1 MCAQSS
7 VWVYR
12 MKELGIGLIGTGFMG
27 KAHAIA
33 YRTALSAFPDIPTPR
48 LVAVADVNADAA
60 AKAAHQYGFESST
73 GDWTALIANP
83 AVDVVSITT
92 PNSMHKEMAL
102 AAIAAGKHV
111 HCEKPLSPSLADSL
125 EMVKAAEARGVNT
138 QVGFNYIK
146 NPLLKLAQQMVEAGE
161 LGEITGF
168 RGIHAE
174 DYMHDP
180 ASPWTWRID
189 PSGGPGVIAD
199 LGSHIIGMARF
210 LLGDIV
216 EVSADV
222 RTVIKERP
230 VARGATDK
238 KPVEV
243 DDVARLLVN
252 FGRGC
257 GGTLEANWIQTGR
270 KMQLGFELTGEK
282 GSLVF
287 TQERLNELLYY
298 KSGGEP
304 RHMGFTRIEA
314 GPQHAPYGGFCV
326 AGGHQLGFN
335 DLKAIEMAE
344 FLGAI
349 GRGEKSGPDFREAYD
364 IQRVVDAAIMSSKTR
379 SWVRV

>member
-1 MCAQSS
+1 
-7 VWVYR
+7 
-12 MKELGIGLIGTGFMG
+12 MKDIGIGLIGTGFMG

-33 YRTALSAFPDIPTPR
+33 YRTALSAFPEIPSPR
-48 LVAVADVNADAA
+48 LVVVADVNAEAA

-73 GDWTALIANP
+73 GDWKALIANP
-83 AVDVVSITT
+83 AVHVVSITT

-102 AAIAAGKHV
+102 AAIASGKHV
-111 HCEKPLSPSLADSL
+111 HCEKPLSPTLADSL
-125 EMVKAAEARGVNT
+125 EMVNAAEAKGVNT

-146 NPLLKLAQQMVEAGE
+146 NPLLKLARQMVEAGE

-174 DYMHDP
+174 DYMHDSQ
-180 ASPWTWRID
+180 SPWTWRID

-199 LGSHIIGMARF
+199 LGSHIICMARF
-210 LLGDIV
+210 LLGDIA
-216 EVSADV
+216 EVNADV
-222 RTVIKERP
+222 RTVIKQRP
-230 VARGATDK
+230 VARGASET

-243 DDVARLLVN
+243 DDVARILVN

-257 GGTLEANWIQTGR
+257 GGTIEANWIQTGR

-287 TQERLNELLYY
+287 TQERLNELHYY
-298 KSGGEP
+298 KAGNDP
-304 RHMGFTRIEA
+304 RHMGFTRLEA
-314 GPQHAPYGGFCV
+314 GPQHPPYGGFCV

-349 GRGEKSGPDFREAYD
+349 GKGEKSGPDFREAYK
-364 IQRVVDAAIMSSKTR
+364 IQEVVEAAISSSKTK
-379 SWVRV
+379 SWVRI

>member
-1 MCAQSS
+1 
-7 VWVYR
+7 
-12 MKELGIGLIGTGFMG
+12 MKEIGIGLIGTGFMG

-33 YRTALSAFPDIPTPR
+33 YRTALSAFPDIPAPC
-48 LVAVADVNADAA
+48 LVAVADVTAEAA
-60 AKAAHQYGFESST
+60 AKAAHQYGFQTST
-73 GDWTALIANP
+73 TDWKALINNP

-92 PNSMHKEMAL
+92 PNSMHKEMTL

-111 HCEKPLSPSLADSL
+111 HCEKPLSPTLADSL
-125 EMVKAAEARGVNT
+125 EMVKAAEAKGVCT

-146 NPLLKLAQQMVEAGE
+146 NPLLKMARDMVEAGE

-174 DYMHDP
+174 DYMHNP
-180 ASPWTWRID
+180 QSPWTWRID

-210 LLGDIV
+210 LLGGIA

-230 VARGATDK
+230 VARGAHEM

-243 DDVARLLVN
+243 DDVARILVN
-252 FGRGC
+252 FERGC
-257 GGTLEANWIQTGR
+257 GGTIEANWIQTGR
-270 KMQLGFELTGEK
+270 NMQLGFELTGEK

-287 TQERLNELLYY
+287 TQERLNELWLY
-298 KSGGEP
+298 KAGGDP
-304 RHMGFTRIEA
+304 KHKGFTKIES
-314 GPQHAPYGGFCV
+314 GPQHPPYGGFCV

-344 FLGAI
+344 FLGGIAK
-349 GRGEKSGPDFREAYD
+349 GKSTGPDFREAYE
-364 IQRVVDAAIMSSKTR
+364 IQKVVEAALMSSKAR
-379 SWVRV
+379 SWTKV

>member
-1 MCAQSS
+1 
-7 VWVYR
+7 

-48 LVAVADVNADAA
+48 LVAIADVNAEAA
-60 AKAAHQYGFESST
+60 TKAAHQYGFESST
-73 GDWTALIANP
+73 GDWKALIVNP
-83 AVDVVSITT
+83 DIHVVSITT
-92 PNSMHKEMAL
+92 PNAMHKEMAL
-102 AAIAAGKHV
+102 AAIGAGKHV
-111 HCEKPLSPSLADSL
+111 HCEKPLSPTLADSL
-125 EMVKAAEARGVNT
+125 DMVKAAEAKGVNT

-146 NPLLKLAQQMVEAGE
+146 NPLLKLAKQMIDAGE

-189 PSGGPGVIAD
+189 PAGGPGVIAD

-210 LLGDIV
+210 LLGDIA

-222 RTVIKERP
+222 RTVIKQRP
-230 VARGATDK
+230 TSRGGKDRK
-238 KPVEV
+238 EVLV
-243 DDVARLLVN
+243 DDVARLLVD
-252 FGRGC
+252 FARGC
-257 GGTLEANWIQTGR
+257 GGTIEANWIQTGR

-298 KSGGEP
+298 KAGGNTQ
-304 RHMGFTRIEA
+304 HAGFTRIEA

-335 DLKAIEMAE
+335 DLKTIEMAE

-349 GRGEKSGPDFREAYD
+349 GKGEKSGPDFREAYE
-364 IQRVVDAAIMSSKTR
+364 IQKVVEAAIASSKSR
-379 SWVRV
+379 GWIAV